1 MTTADSHIGT
11 WRLVSFEVQ
20 DADGGIACRFA
31 RDVEGFITYTGDGWM
46 AVRFG
51 RANRACL
58 AVPDW
63 VAGTD
68 ADIAAVR
75 RLYAEVRQR
84 ADRFGQQHGIDQFKQ
99 GIGTAIEAVMQCS
112 SEGTRGHERA

>member
-1 MTTADSHIGT
+1 MTTADSLIGT

-20 DADGGIACRFA
+20 NADGGIACRFA
-31 RDVEGFITYTGDGWM
+31 RDVDGFITYTGDGWM
-46 AVRFG
+46 TVRFG

-84 ADRFGQQHGIDQFKQ
+84 ADRFGQQHSIDQSKQ
-99 GIGTAIEAVMQCS
+99 GISTAIEAVVQCS
-112 SEGTRGHERA
+112 SEGTRGHEQA